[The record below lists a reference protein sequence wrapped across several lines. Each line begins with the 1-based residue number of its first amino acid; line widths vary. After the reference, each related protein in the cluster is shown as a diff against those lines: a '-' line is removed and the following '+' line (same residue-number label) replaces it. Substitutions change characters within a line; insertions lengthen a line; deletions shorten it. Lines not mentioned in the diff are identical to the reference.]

1 MSTHL
6 NESPSPNGPV
16 SRSNGLSEET
26 QTQTQPQPGYP
37 QGPFGLEDFSQSAIN
52 RGQQL
57 INYYITATD
66 DKIVEALKHLRIVV
80 ALLAAGGQIDLGAL
94 DKAIEEVSKAT
105 GKIAGPFPP
114 GCVKPNGI
122 RLD

>member
-1 MSTHL
+1 MSTQL

-26 QTQTQPQPGYP
+26 QPPISPPPPGGDYV
-37 QGPFGLEDFSQSAIN
+37 LDDFSQSRIN

-57 INYYITATD
+57 INYYISTTD
-66 DKIVEALKHLRIVV
+66 EKIVEALKQFSIVV
-80 ALLAAGGQIDLGAL
+80 AKLANGGQIDLGPL

-105 GKIAGPFPP
+105 KKIAGPFPP
-114 GCVKPNGI
+114 GCAGPTGL
-122 RLD
+122 RLG